1 VKKDTRERKIR
12 FSIKLR
18 AQQTSSRS
26 ACNCFFLRGAT
37 PHHATEKGVFDADFI
52 PAPHSTY
59 TYKTKHTHRICLTNS
74 ISLGDGA
81 RKSQGLHDRF
91 YSARFF
97 QMGFACGKLMALGP
111 TQPITSTHTHT
122 LALSLWIDDPGRIK
136 CQLFPANMYA
146 RRHTQGQEWSCRSN
160 AQADTLRKMSFPG
173 SDIAASTTAI
183 DCCNFCKSAFAPR
196 NYTKLLAFDFIAPA
210 NTLQGRR
217 VLDQITF

>member
-1 VKKDTRERKIR
+1 VKKDTREWKIR

-52 PAPHSTY
+52 PAERCAPVLYTIHTY
-59 TYKTKHTHRICLTNS
+59 ITQHTHRICLTNS

-91 YSARFF
+91 YFARFF

-111 TQPITSTHTHT
+111 TQPITSTHTPWRLVYGLMTRGVSNVNFSRPICMH
-122 LALSLWIDDPGRIK
+122 G
-136 CQLFPANMYA
+136 
-146 RRHTQGQEWSCRSN
+146 TQG
-160 AQADTLRKMSFPG
+160 
-173 SDIAASTTAI
+173 
-183 DCCNFCKSAFAPR
+183 
-196 NYTKLLAFDFIAPA
+196 
-210 NTLQGRR
+210 
-217 VLDQITF
+217 